1 MIPLY
6 PKWTRFTG
14 NKNDTGLYLVPYC
27 TGVRRLLFMTDY
39 TKILSKGK
47 KNSISSRELA
57 VIMGFD
63 NVRSLQAD
71 IAKSREAGQI
81 ILSSTAGGYFLPGSD
96 EEIEEFIGVLV
107 ARAANTFKAL
117 KSAREYLN
125 KTKGQMS
132 FDDLE
137 DFEYDI

>member
-1 MIPLY
+1 
-6 PKWTRFTG
+6 
-14 NKNDTGLYLVPYC
+14 
-27 TGVRRLLFMTDY
+27 MTDY
-39 TKILSKGK
+39 TKILCKGK
-47 KNSISSRELA
+47 ENAISSQKLA

-71 IAKSREAGQI
+71 IAKSRNSGQI
-81 ILSSTAGGYFLPGSD
+81 ILSSTAGGYYLPATD
-96 EEIEEFIGVLV
+96 EEIEEFIAVLR

-132 FDDLE
+132 FDDLG